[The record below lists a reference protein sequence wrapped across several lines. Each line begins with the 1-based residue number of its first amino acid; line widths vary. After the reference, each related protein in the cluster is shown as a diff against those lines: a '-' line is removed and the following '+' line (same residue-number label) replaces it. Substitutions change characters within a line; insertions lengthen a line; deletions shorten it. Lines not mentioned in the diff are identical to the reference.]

1 MLKTTHALLPN
12 GISDLLPAEAEK
24 EAYAVNQLMNEF
36 SSFGYQRVKLPLI
49 EFEDGLFYGPGE
61 GLERYT
67 FRVMDAVSHKM
78 MGVRADITPQVARL
92 ASSRFDKDDYPLR
105 LMYAGDVLRVKASQ
119 LRPERQFCQV
129 GCELIGA
136 ESVQADIEMILLPII
151 ALDKMGF
158 DGLSIDITLPAFIRV
173 LLDGEHASDELLDA
187 LDKKDKG
194 KILELNHPH
203 SALIAEIM
211 GMRGPIQSDL
221 NALKN
226 ISCPQSVQPDIDRL
240 IAVVEGVINA
250 LDDIGLSSVQLTIDP
265 LERSVFEYH
274 KGVSFTLFQKGAR
287 SELGRG
293 GRYYFDSNEGQ
304 NTAIGFTLYMDSLR
318 RIIPELSEGKLA
330 QEVSAEMS
338 WSEIIKLQ
346 QENKI
351 IKRKL

>member
-1 MLKTTHALLPN
+1 
-12 GISDLLPAEAEK
+12 
-24 EAYAVNQLMNEF
+24 
-36 SSFGYQRVKLPLI
+36 
-49 EFEDGLFYGPGE
+49 
-61 GLERYT
+61 
-67 FRVMDAVSHKM
+67 MDAVSHKM

-129 GCELIGA
+129 GCELIGT

-158 DGLSIDITLPAFIRV
+158 DGLSVDITLPAFIRV
-173 LLDGEHASDELLDA
+173 LFDGEDSSEELLDA

-194 KILELNHPH
+194 KVLELNHPH
-203 SALIAEIM
+203 SALIADIM
-211 GMRGPIQSDL
+211 GMRGPIQEDL
-221 NALKN
+221 RALKAL
-226 ISCPQSVQPDIDRL
+226 SCPVNVQPDIDRL
-240 IAVVEGVINA
+240 IAVVEGVMSA
-250 LDDIGLSSVQLTIDP
+250 VDDLGLSSVQLTIDP

-293 GRYYFDSNEGQ
+293 GRYYFDSPEGQ

-318 RIIPELSEGKLA
+318 RILPDLSKNKSE
-330 QEVSAEMS
+330 QEVEAEMS
-338 WSEIIKLQ
+338 WSEIVKLQ
-346 QENKI
+346 QDNKI